1 MSSLVLELQRDAL
14 NPSTSILVLLR
25 KALVVARK
33 LNIKEF
39 QDWVEKELN
48 GYPNESELPKY
59 RFMFGEL
66 KALNPYH
73 GWIPYIVHP
82 QIKELVS
89 KRPVHQPISQIE
101 SLIGNTEDTKS
112 NIVTMPPDLEYLLRQ
127 YDDIRFD
134 IKVHIDR
141 SQAHGVLEAVRDVVL
156 SWSLKLEE
164 DGILGEG
171 MTFSQEEKHIA
182 AKHKHDYSSFIQI
195 NVRQSQMQ
203 SSSSESQSNSGSFNN
218 DLRGANIANFANQL
232 QDDARQVAS
241 NFSQN
246 IGQNISEITRLINS
260 LREMAEQFPQ
270 AQREEAMVHLDDLQ
284 EDITIPEKQK
294 PQRIKT
300 RIVGLL
306 TIAGMISG
314 TVAGVAD
321 FSNNVLELSE
331 KLGIPIPT
339 IEFNQPQSMQQIS
352 PLQPNQPSN
361 PSSP

>member
-1 MSSLVLELQRDAL
+1 MNSLVLELQRDAL

-25 KALVVARK
+25 KALVVAKK

-48 GYPNESELPKY
+48 GYPNGSELPKY
-59 RFMFGEL
+59 RFILGEL
-66 KALNPYH
+66 KAFNPYR
-73 GWIPYIVHP
+73 GWIPFIIP
-82 QIKELVS
+82 LQIHELVS
-89 KRPVHQPISQIE
+89 KTSVPEPISQIE
-101 SLIGNTEDTKS
+101 SLIVNTKDAKTRLV
-112 NIVTMPPDLEYLLRQ
+112 IMPPRLEHLLRSFE
-127 YDDIRFD
+127 DIPYE
-134 IKVHIDR
+134 IKIHIDR
-141 SQAHGVLEAVRDVVL
+141 SQVHKVLEAVRDVVL
-156 SWSLKLEE
+156 KWSLKLEE

-171 MTFSQEEKHIA
+171 ISFSQEEKQIA
-182 AKHKHDYSSFIQI
+182 AKHDYSSFIQI
-195 NVRQSQMQ
+195 NVGQSQMQ

-246 IGQNISEITRLINS
+246 IGQNINEITRLVNS
-260 LREMAEQFPQ
+260 LREMAKEFPQ
-270 AQREEAMVHLDDLQ
+270 AQRDEAMVHLDDLQ

-300 RIVGLL
+300 RIMALL
-306 TIAGMISG
+306 AIAGTLYG

-331 KLGIPIPT
+331 KLGIPT
-339 IEFNQPQSMQQIS
+339 IEFSQPQPMQQLS
-352 PLQPNQPSN
+352 PLKSDQPSN
-361 PSSP
+361 PPSP

>member
-1 MSSLVLELQRDAL
+1 MCSLVLELQRDVL
-14 NPSTSILVLLR
+14 DSSTSILVLLR

-48 GYPNESELPKY
+48 GYPNESELPEY
-59 RFMFGEL
+59 RFMLGEL
-66 KALNPYH
+66 KARNPYY
-73 GWIPYIVHP
+73 GWIPFIVP
-82 QIKELVS
+82 LQIHDLVS
-89 KRPVHQPISQIE
+89 TISVRQPISHIE
-101 SLIGNTEDTKS
+101 SLIVNTKDVES
-112 NIVTMPPDLEYLLRQ
+112 LVTMSPGLEDFLRSSE
-127 YDDIRFD
+127 DIRYE
-134 IKVHIDR
+134 IKIHIDR

-156 SWSLKLEE
+156 KWSLKLED

-171 MTFSQEEKHIA
+171 ISFSQEEKQIA
-182 AKHKHDYSSFIQI
+182 AKHDYGSFIQI
-195 NVRQSQMQ
+195 NVGQSQMQ
-203 SSSSESQSNSGSFNN
+203 SSSSESQSNSDSFNN

-246 IGQNISEITRLINS
+246 ISQNINEITRLINS

-331 KLGIPIPT
+331 KLGIPT
-339 IEFNQPQSMQQIS
+339 IEFNQPQSIQQIP

-361 PSSP
+361 PPSP